1 MPPPIPAATYR
12 LQFNEAFTFDAAAAI
27 VDYLDAL
34 GISHAYASSYLCA
47 VPGSTHGYDVTDPTR
62 LNPEIGDEASYARW
76 VGTLRER
83 GMGHIVDLVPNHMGI
98 AQSANPW
105 WQDVLENGPSSRYA
119 AVFDI
124 DWHPLKPELENKVLL
139 PILGDSYGAVL
150 ERQEIRLE
158 YGQGAFR
165 VRYFTHTLP
174 VAPGTYGHVLD
185 TGAAALIEEIGA
197 ESDAGIEFLSIMS
210 AIRHL
215 PGRDVQDAEL
225 RAERAREKEVI
236 KRRLAVLTAASPP
249 VLAHI
254 GRAVDAFNGRK
265 GEPRSFD
272 RLDALLSAQ
281 PYRLAYWRVA
291 GEEINYRRFFDVNE
305 LAAIRMED
313 PEVFERVHAF
323 VFDLLRRGLV
333 DGFRIDHVDGLYDPG
348 GYLQRLQAR
357 AREIAPDTYS
367 DARRFYVTVEK
378 ILGFDEE
385 LPKWWPV
392 EGTTGYDFLVLLNGL
407 FVDARNEGAINRVYE
422 RFTRMRAPFREIAY
436 RGKQLVLR
444 FSMAGELNILAHGLN
459 RLSERNRH
467 TRDFTLNSL
476 AYAMREIIACFP
488 VYRTYVNER
497 EAVSARDREFI
508 EHAVLEAKRRNPGRP
523 GVVFDFVGELLLKQA
538 GFTGPAQLEG
548 FRAQQALDRECPAAT
563 TERPAAACETRTR
576 DPEDERGEHLRFVGK
591 FQQVT
596 SPVTAKG
603 IEDTALY
610 VYNRLVSL
618 NEVGGEPDRF
628 GVTPEALHSRLAE
641 RAARWP
647 HGLSASSTHDTK
659 RSEDVRARINVLSEL
674 PGVWKQATSRW
685 ARANRRGRSMVKGQS
700 YPSRNEEYLLYQTL
714 IGTWPLSPMTPD
726 DEADYRARIIAY
738 MHKAVRE
745 AKVFTSWLNPSDAHE
760 RAMTRFVETALAPD
774 NEAFRPDFLMLER
787 RVAECGIY
795 NSLSQLAVKIGAP
808 GVPDFYQGTEVW
820 DFSLVD
826 PDNRRPVDYERRR
839 TLLRELDAV
848 VEQRGPAAVAVEL
861 TSNPRDDRMKLY
873 TTSGLLRFRR
883 FHLDLFQRGA
893 YQALDAG
900 GPRRGHVFAFARTD
914 GRQSVIVAVPRLP
927 AALLADADVAPVG
940 EQIWGDTTIDAPPDA
955 PASYR
960 HVLTGATF
968 CACEKDGRPALR
980 AADVFASFP
989 VAFLE
994 SR

>member
-1 MPPPIPAATYR
+1 VPTGIAVACFNLDRMPPPTIPTATYR
-12 LQFNEAFTFDAAAAI
+12 LQFHEHFTFRAAASI

-34 GISHAYASSYLCA
+34 GVSHAYASSYLRA

-62 LNPEIGDEASYARW
+62 LNPEIGDEADYEGWVAR
-76 VGTLRER
+76 LRAR
-83 GMGHIVDLVPNHMGI
+83 DMGHIIDLVPNHMGI

-119 AVFDI
+119 PVFDI

-139 PILGDSYGAVL
+139 PILGDNYGAVL

-158 YGQGAFR
+158 YSGGAFI
-165 VRYFTHTLP
+165 VRYFAHTLP
-174 VAPGTYGHVLD
+174 VAPGTYGQVLG
-185 TGAAALIEEIGA
+185 TGAAALIDEIGA
-197 ESDAGIEFLSIMS
+197 DSDAGVEFLSLMS
-210 AIRHL
+210 AIRRL
-215 PGRDVQDAEL
+215 PPRDVQEAEL

-236 KRRLAVLTAASPP
+236 KRRLAVLTEASPP

-254 GRAVDAFNGRK
+254 RRAIDAFNGRK

-272 RLDALLSAQ
+272 QLDALLSAQ
-281 PYRLAYWRVA
+281 AYRLAFWRVA
-291 GEEINYRRFFDVNE
+291 GEEINYRRFFDINE
-305 LAAIRMED
+305 LAAIRTED
-313 PEVFERVHAF
+313 PAVFERVHGF

-357 AREIAPDTYS
+357 AQEIAPDTYS

-385 LPKWWPV
+385 LPKWPV

-407 FVDARNEGAINRVYE
+407 FVDARNENAINGVYE
-422 RFTRMRAPFREIAY
+422 RFTRMRAPFREISY

-444 FSMAGELNILAHGLN
+444 VSMAGELNVLAHGLN
-459 RLSERNRH
+459 RFSERNRH
-467 TRDFTLNSL
+467 SRDFTLNSL

-497 EAVSARDREFI
+497 EPVSARDREFI
-508 EHAVLEAKRRNPGRP
+508 EHAVLEAKRRNPGSP
-523 GVVFDFVGELLLKQA
+523 AMVFDFVGALLLKQA
-538 GFTGPAQLEG
+538 GYI
-548 FRAQQALDRECPAAT
+548 
-563 TERPAAACETRTR
+563 
-576 DPEDERGEHLRFVGK
+576 PEDERGEHMRFVAK

-628 GVTPEALHSRLAE
+628 GVSPEVLHRRLIE

-647 HGLSASSTHDTK
+647 HGLSATSTHDTK

-674 PGVWKQATSRW
+674 PGAWKQATSRW
-685 ARANRRGRSMVKGQS
+685 ARANRKGRSVVEGHS

-714 IGTWPLSPMTPD
+714 IGTWPFEPMNPAQED
-726 DEADYRARIIAY
+726 DYRARIIGY
-738 MHKAVRE
+738 MHKAMRE
-745 AKVFTSWLNPSDAHE
+745 AKVFTSWLNPSDVHE
-760 RAMTRFVETALAPD
+760 KAMTRFVETALAPD
-774 NEAFRPDFLMLER
+774 NEAFRSDFLALER
-787 RVAECGIY
+787 RVAQCGVY
-795 NSLSQLAVKIGAP
+795 NSLSQLAIKIGAP
-808 GVPDFYQGTEVW
+808 GVPDFYQGTELW

-826 PDNRRPVDYERRR
+826 PDNRRPVDYARRR
-839 TLLRELDAV
+839 ELLGQLDEAVHSRGEAGVAEEL
-848 VEQRGPAAVAVEL
+848 AAR
-861 TSNPRDDRMKLY
+861 PMDDRMKLY
-873 TTSGLLRFRR
+873 TSSTLLRFRR
-883 FHLDLFQRGA
+883 ARLDIFQRGN
-893 YQALDAG
+893 YEALPVSGA
-900 GPRRGHVFAFARTD
+900 RQEHVFAFARTH
-914 GRQSVIVAVPRLP
+914 GTQSVLVAVPRLP
-927 AALLADADVAPVG
+927 ATLLPDANVPLLG
-940 EQIWGDTTIDAPPDA
+940 EQVWGDTTIDAPA
-955 PASYR
+955 QSPASYR
-960 HVLTGATF
+960 HVLTGATV
-968 CACEKDGRPALR
+968 CAREAGERRVFR
-980 AADVFASFP
+980 AADVFAAFP